1 MGLYSYRTRNHPSRA
16 STTLA
21 NPETLEEATKLTRSD
36 TATVQKIITEILPP
50 SSGVTFGRDAR
61 DLLIECCVE
70 FIRMLSSEANDI
82 SEKEARKTI
91 ATEHI
96 EKALKELDFEE
107 YIPEILAAVD
117 DFKEVAKV
125 CELHYKRKLRWQ
137 TTILFILTIALQTRE
152 KRVNKME
159 MSGMTDEELAKM
171 QEELFAS
178 ASVKHNTGNEEGA
191 A

>member
-1 MGLYSYRTRNHPSRA
+1 MPRGKLNPKTALYAHRAHSHPTCGT
-16 STTLA
+16 TTLA
-21 NPETLEEATKLTRSD
+21 NPETLEEATKLTRAD

-107 YIPEILAAVD
+107 YIPDILAAVD
-117 DFKEVAKV
+117 EFKEVAKV
-125 CELHYKRKLRWQ
+125 CGLQEKFEVADYDYSYTNRC
-137 TTILFILTIALQTRE
+137 IADKGEASQQD
-152 KRVNKME
+152 
-159 MSGMTDEELAKM
+159 GDERDD
-171 QEELFAS
+171 
-178 ASVKHNTGNEEGA
+178 G
-191 A
+191 

>member
-1 MGLYSYRTRNHPSRA
+1 MTRGKKNSKTSLYAVKQTYPARA
-16 STTLA
+16 TTTLA
-21 NPETLEEATKLTRSD
+21 NPETLEEATRLTRGD
-36 TATVQKIITEILPP
+36 TATVQKIISEILPA
-50 SSGVTFGRDAR
+50 SSGMTFGRDAR

-107 YIPEILAAVD
+107 YIPDILAAVE

-125 CELHYKRKLRWQ
+125 FLHV
-137 TTILFILTIALQTRE
+137 TRSTG
-152 KRVNKME
+152 RLLLH
-159 MSGMTDEELAKM
+159 TD
-171 QEELFAS
+171 
-178 ASVKHNTGNEEGA
+178 
-191 A
+191 

>member
-1 MGLYSYRTRNHPSRA
+1 MPCGKLNPKTALYAHRTHSHPTYGT
-16 STTLA
+16 TTLA
-21 NPETLEEATKLTRSD
+21 NPETLEEATKLTRAD

-107 YIPEILAAVD
+107 YIPDILAAVD
-117 DFKEVAKV
+117 EFKEVAKV
-125 CELHYKRKLRWQ
+125 CGLQEKFEVADYDYTYTNRC
-137 TTILFILTIALQTRE
+137 IADKGEASQQD
-152 KRVNKME
+152 
-159 MSGMTDEELAKM
+159 GDERDD
-171 QEELFAS
+171 
-178 ASVKHNTGNEEGA
+178 G
-191 A
+191 